1 MRWHRLI
8 RIYTSH
14 FLCFKNVSCTHQ
26 NSPIPSQTSAS
37 IFHLEIGELTDIWHN
52 NNWTTNS
59 WGRLSIKSNHIT
71 WYSHWNHWLMYAL
84 SCHSTR
90 KLSSKIWNQE
100 KYNNHLSFT
109 CWICWFVCFWKSLDR
124 TDRLVRSVNAIELIW
139 VGSVHYFYIY
149 IHFIIQ
155 IKLKHFSSK

>member
-1 MRWHRLI
+1 M
-8 RIYTSH
+8 YTSH

-52 NNWTTNS
+52 NNWSTNS

-84 SCHSTR
+84 R

-109 CWICWFVCFWKSLDR
+109 CWICWFVCFWKSLEFRQIDFS
-124 TDRLVRSVNAIELIW
+124 TVGQCHW
-139 VGSVHYFYIY
+139 VDLSWFCSLLLYLHSFYNSDK
-149 IHFIIQ
+149 
-155 IKLKHFSSK
+155 IKTFFF